1 MKSLIT
7 GQKSGMSADL
17 MSSDRLYY
25 YLISGGGS
33 NMAILK
39 IRNQKWHLKEVPD
52 VVESASD
59 FVGSYYRKRGL
70 DGITIY
76 DTNEI
81 YINESLSPRQKL
93 ETYIHEI
100 THAVLPNL
108 KEKEVRLVG
117 EILARFLYK
126 KGCKMA

>member
-1 MKSLIT
+1 MKLST
-7 GQKSGMSADL
+7 FGQKSGTLADL

-25 YLISGGGS
+25 YLISGGGKK
-33 NMAILK
+33 MAVLT
-39 IRNQKWHLKEVPD
+39 IRDQKWMLKEVPD

-59 FVGSYYRKRGL
+59 FIGSYYRKRGL

-81 YINESLSPRQKL
+81 FINESLSPIQKL

-100 THAVLPNL
+100 THAVLPDL
-108 KEKEVRLVG
+108 KESDVRVVG
-117 EILARFLYK
+117 EILAKFLYRR
-126 KGCKMA
+126 GCRMT

>member
-1 MKSLIT
+1 MKLSTI
-7 GQKSGMSADL
+7 GQKNGMLADL
-17 MSSDRLYY
+17 TSSDKLYC
-25 YLISGGGS
+25 YLILGGGA
-33 NMAILK
+33 NMAVLK
-39 IRNQKWHLKEVPD
+39 IRDKRWRLKEVPD

-59 FVGSYYRKRGL
+59 FINSYYRKRGL

-81 YINESLSPRQKL
+81 FINENLTPIHKL

-108 KEKEVRLVG
+108 KEGEVQIVG
-117 EILARFLYK
+117 ETLSRFLYRR
-126 KGCKMA
+126 GCKII